1 MTLKQQLWRYWL
13 AMNAS
18 ALQAA
23 AHSAKAFFG
32 VAGAHAAIDSI
43 PALNLQQIAA
53 VFILG
58 IGMEILNY
66 LDAHPLPGPAGTA
79 ALPGAVA

>member
-1 MTLKQQLWRYWL
+1 MKQQLLRYWL

-32 VAGAHAAIDSI
+32 VAGVHAVDESI
-43 PALNLQQIAA
+43 AALNLHQFVG
-53 VFILG
+53 VFLITF
-58 IGMEILNY
+58 GMELLNY
-66 LDAHPLPGPAGTA
+66 LDTHPLPHPAAGTA
-79 ALPGAVA
+79 ALPG